1 MALAMALAGC
11 ATTPPDSRS
20 YTGWQAQQQR
30 LLDERLSSYLD
41 GASAGMVYRPE
52 ASPWGS
58 GVMLTVDAIYQAASG
73 RPCRTVH
80 IDSPQGR
87 QSALTC
93 RASDTRW
100 AEVRSLR

>member
-1 MALAMALAGC
+1 MALAGC
-11 ATTPPDSRS
+11 ATSSPSNSQS

-30 LLDERLSSYLD
+30 LLDERISSYLE
-41 GASAGMVYRPE
+41 GASAGMVYHPE

-58 GVMLTVDAIYQAASG
+58 GVLLTVDGRYQAASG
-73 RPCRTVH
+73 RPCRKLH
-80 IDSPQGR
+80 IESSQGQ
-87 QSALTC
+87 QSVLTC